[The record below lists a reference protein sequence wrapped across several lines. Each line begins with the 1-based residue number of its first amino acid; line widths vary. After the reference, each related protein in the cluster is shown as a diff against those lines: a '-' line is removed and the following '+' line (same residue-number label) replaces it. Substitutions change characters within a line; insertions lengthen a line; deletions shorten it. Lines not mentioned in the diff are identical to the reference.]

1 MTTKILPINEQS
13 LHQAAAIIRSGGLV
27 AFPTETVYGLGA
39 DALSPQ
45 AVKKIFEA
53 KGRPGDNPLI
63 VHISSP
69 ENLPQIVREVP
80 READTLLRRFA
91 PGPLTLVLK
100 RNYNIPNEVT
110 AGLDTV
116 GVRIPSHPAARAF
129 INACGRPIAAPSANL
144 SGSPSPTSAQHVLAD
159 LSGRIEIILDG
170 GPCSVG
176 VESTVLSLTGPEPML
191 LRPGGVTLEQL
202 KSVLPNV
209 QVHKSVLNQGMVDKA
224 ASPGMKYKHYS
235 PRARVVIAHEA
246 STARQVYFQAL
257 SAGVDAWLLAPDAQ
271 LEGFSGLSAASLC
284 SREHPEEAAQ
294 RLFALLREADELGKQ
309 LVIALWNSQTGIGLS
324 VTNRLLRAS
333 GFTILLPHGEIEAG
347 GKIISY

>member
-1 MTTKILPINEQS
+1 
-13 LHQAAAIIRSGGLV
+13 
-27 AFPTETVYGLGA
+27 
-39 DALSPQ
+39 
-45 AVKKIFEA
+45 
-53 KGRPGDNPLI
+53 
-63 VHISSP
+63 
-69 ENLPQIVREVP
+69 
-80 READTLLRRFA
+80 
-91 PGPLTLVLK
+91 
-100 RNYNIPNEVT
+100 
-110 AGLDTV
+110 
-116 GVRIPSHPAARAF
+116 
-129 INACGRPIAAPSANL
+129 
-144 SGSPSPTSAQHVLAD
+144 
-159 LSGRIEIILDG
+159 
-170 GPCSVG
+170 
-176 VESTVLSLTGPEPML
+176 
-191 LRPGGVTLEQL
+191 
-202 KSVLPNV
+202 
-209 QVHKSVLNQGMVDKA
+209 
-224 ASPGMKYKHYS
+224 MKYKHYS